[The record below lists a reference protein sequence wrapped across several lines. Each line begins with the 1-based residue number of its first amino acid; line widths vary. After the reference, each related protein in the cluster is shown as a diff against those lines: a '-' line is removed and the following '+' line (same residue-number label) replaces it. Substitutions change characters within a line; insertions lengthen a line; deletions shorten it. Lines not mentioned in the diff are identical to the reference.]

1 MKRLIPT
8 TVLAVGLCADG
19 LAAAKSDTAPYSL
32 CAPGSSKNPVP
43 KNEVLVLVIEGP
55 MLSYDAKPITA
66 TGVVETVDD
75 LLKANQASYIGVYT
89 REGIKYGDVVRALD
103 VLRQTT
109 AKNIGVSMSELP
121 AGREL

>member
-1 MKRLIPT
+1 MKNLILM

-19 LAAAKSDTAPYSL
+19 LAAAKTEYASISL

-55 MLSYDAKPITA
+55 MLSYDAKPIPA
-66 TGVVETVDD
+66 AGVVETVND
-75 LLKANQASYIGVYT
+75 LLKINQASYVGVYT

>member
-1 MKRLIPT
+1 MKRLILM

-19 LAAAKSDTAPYSL
+19 LAAAKTEYAQISL

-55 MLSYDAKPITA
+55 MLSYDAKPIPA
-66 TGVVETVDD
+66 AGVVETVND
-75 LLKANQASYIGVYT
+75 LLKINPASYIGVYT